1 MRNCRIDFRKLD
13 FNPVTEFKARVS
25 VDVMLEGRF
34 VGQVTVPV
42 EGHVMLEG
50 RFVGQVTVPV
60 EGHVI
65 RQVDLEKAAE
75 SKYPSVRGK
84 RYELFFHT

>member
-1 MRNCRIDFRKLD
+1 MRNYRIDFRKLD

-34 VGQVTVPV
+34 VGQVT
-42 EGHVMLEG
+42 L
-50 RFVGQVTVPV
+50 PV

-84 RYELFFHT
+84 RYELFFNILKSRDHEKRRRE